1 MLNFS
6 PFSRPMRFAAL
17 ALFIL
22 LIQSCSTF
30 NSDKNEFNPAYADYI
45 NAFTG
50 GSISSQSSILIEF
63 TEDIPNA
70 TAGEEV
76 MQKYLKLTPAIEG
89 KLLWKNARTLE
100 FKPAENLPQGRKYKA
115 VLKLGELF
123 PVEASITE
131 FHFSFQVLKQFAH
144 VEITEVLAQ
153 GKDDYTHLTYKGTVI
168 TNDVAIPLQVQKM
181 LQADQVGI
189 DLKIRWEHSKNGKV
203 HTFLIDS
210 VQRRSK
216 ESQLNLAINSKEIGS
231 ENKIPSIHM
240 EIPAIGDFKVLQI
253 NTPKSKEQSVILQF
267 SDPLDPSQD
276 LRGLVEIPGVQ
287 GLITQINKNQII
299 VYIPERI
306 SGRQQIFVHQSIRN
320 SNGISLQQNLQQE
333 LMINELK
340 PAVKMLDKGVIVPGT
355 SEVKIPFA
363 AVNLRAVQV
372 KIVKI
377 FESGVLQF
385 LQTNTLDGEYE
396 MKRVGRMIY
405 KRDIP
410 LVSEKDIDLKNW
422 NTFALELNELIET
435 EPGAI
440 YRVYISFR
448 QEHSLYD
455 CDQEMNSES
464 LSYSRNFERDME
476 QFDHPSRYYYNE
488 DGDYDYSNFDY
499 RERNNPCHPSYYMGS
514 GRVVARNILASN
526 FGLTVKEHSD
536 REFRL
541 IANDL
546 LTAKPIQ
553 DLEVELYNY
562 QQQLL
567 DKAKTDK
574 NGFATFNPKGKGFVV
589 VAKRGKERG
598 YLKIDE
604 AATRSLSMFDVGGE
618 EIKLGVKGA
627 IYTERGVW
635 RPGDSLY
642 VTFVLEDKLSTLPEK
657 QPVVFELYNPNGQ
670 LIQKKVISEHLNRFY
685 LFKTATDPDAPTG
698 NWNLYVQAGGSVF
711 SKTLKIE
718 TVKPNR
724 LKILFNFNEKIFK
737 SEVDN
742 LADMEVRWLSGAS
755 AGDIKAVVDMQ
766 LFAGSTQFEN
776 FEDYVFDD
784 ESKTFYSEENRVFE
798 GQLNTEG
805 KAQVKPEFAID
816 QNVPGML
823 RAYFKIRAFEKSGDF
838 STQQASIGYSPF
850 SSYVGFKL
858 PEGSGWSNS
867 LMSDQP
873 ILIPVASV
881 DETGKPVSRDKIRIE
896 IYDIAWSYW
905 WEDNEE
911 QLLSDYISAEGR
923 SLIKTDFVSTVN
935 GKVNYELSFDQP
947 SWGKKFIRVIDPVSG
962 HSSGTLFYTSY
973 SGWWNPAADNPEGA
987 EMLTFSTDKEVYE
1000 VGEEIKVSLPGLVE
1014 GKALVS
1020 LEKGSKILDMFWV
1033 DAKNSE
1039 QTFTIRAKAEMS
1051 PNAYLQISVIQA
1063 ADQLNTDHPI
1073 RMYGIKNLAVIDPES
1088 KLMPVISMKEELK
1101 PLEKVKIAVK
1111 EEKGKAMTYTLA
1123 VVDEGLLDL
1132 TSFSTPDLWSQF
1144 YKKEALAV
1152 KTWDLYPF
1160 VMNPF
1165 KGELAGLLAIGGGE
1179 GQLDKQSAR
1188 QNRFIPV
1195 VKFLGPFH
1203 LKAGAKAVHEFEMP
1217 NYVGSVRVMLVAGEK
1232 GAYGSAEKTVPVKQ
1246 SLMVLGTL
1254 PRIVGPGEQF
1264 ALPVT
1269 LFVEDKKFD
1278 SVEIEVKAEAPFK
1291 VIGNAVQ
1298 RLSIDKTGEH
1308 MLYFELSSSEKIAT
1322 GKIKIL
1328 ASGGNEK
1335 SSWETYLEVRI
1346 PNPPVTTLQTVI
1358 LAPGESW
1365 TTDYQ
1370 VKGLEG
1376 TNEIKLEVSGV
1387 PSINLKSR
1395 LDYLIQYP
1403 HGCIEQ
1409 TTSAVFPQL
1418 YLSEISKMSEAEKKE
1433 VEKNVKAGISRIKNC
1448 QTYTGG
1454 FSYWP
1459 GESYDSEWGTNY
1471 ALHFLLEAK
1480 AKGYIVQNEM
1490 LDRVIAYQTTQSNE
1504 WRSYSGSSYYG
1515 SPDLIQSYRLY
1526 TLALAGKAN
1535 LGAMNR
1541 LLNESNLSDN
1551 ARYRLAATYYYAG
1564 RKDIADQLFS
1574 KASKSPK
1581 QDYYDPYTYG
1591 DYTRDMALLLE
1602 SAILLNKQDLAKY
1615 LFDDLSIQLT
1625 SNDWMSTQT
1634 TAYALLA
1641 CTRMI
1646 SGLGAPENL
1655 SYQLT
1660 INQKKESFKAD
1671 KIVRIHPIDHLTNPK
1686 GKVLVQNDGKTH
1698 IYLTYYNSGV
1708 PVKADLPA
1716 ANHQMEME
1724 VNYYNLAGQRI
1735 NPGVLKQGTDFIAE
1749 VVLRHPGH
1757 RRDYTDMALHQLFPA
1772 GWEIRNMR
1780 MEENSPME
1788 GSDVPRYQ
1796 DIRDDR
1802 VYTYFNLEKG
1812 STKTYR
1818 IMLNATYEGKFNLP
1832 AISCEAMYDRKISA
1846 LVPGGIV
1853 EVVR

>member
-1 MLNFS
+1 MLKLGLFS
-6 PFSRPMRFAAL
+6 PRMRFAAF
-17 ALFIL
+17 AMFIL
-22 LIQSCSTF
+22 LIQSCSNT
-30 NSDKNEFNPAYADYI
+30 SKDKNEFNPAYTNYI
-45 NAFTG
+45 SAFTG
-50 GSISSQSSILIEF
+50 GAISSQSSIIIEF
-63 TEDIPNA
+63 AEDIPNA
-70 TAGEEV
+70 SVGEEV
-76 MQKYLKLTPAIEG
+76 SEKYLKLSPSVDG
-89 KLLWKNARTLE
+89 KLVWKNSRTLE
-100 FKPAENLPQGRKYKA
+100 FKPAEKLMQGRKFKA
-115 VLKLGELF
+115 VLELGELV
-123 PVEASITE
+123 PVEEAIAE
-131 FHFSFQVLKQFAH
+131 FHFSFQVLKQFAE
-144 VEITEVLAQ
+144 VEITEILAQ
-153 GKDDYTHLTYKGTVI
+153 GQRDYSYLIYKGTVT
-168 TNDVAIPLQVQKM
+168 TNDVAMPLHVQNM
-181 LQADQVGI
+181 LQADQVGKE
-189 DLKIRWEHSKNGKV
+189 LKIRWEHSKNGMV
-203 HTFLIDS
+203 HTFMIDS
-210 VQRRSK
+210 VQRRMK
-216 ESQLNLAINSKEIGS
+216 ESQLNLAISSKEIGS

-240 EIPAIGDFKVLQI
+240 EIPALGDFKVLQI
-253 NTPKSKEQSVILQF
+253 NTSRSKDQNVILQF

-276 LRGLVEIPGVQ
+276 LLGLVEIPGVQ
-287 GLITQINKNQII
+287 GLITQINKNQIL
-299 VYIPERI
+299 VYPTERL
-306 SGRQQIFVHQSIRN
+306 SGRQQIFVHQSVRN
-320 SNGISLQQNLQQE
+320 SNGINLKQNLQQE
-333 LMINELK
+333 LVINELK
-340 PAVKMLDKGVIVPGT
+340 PAVTMLDRGVIVPGS

-396 MKRVGRMIY
+396 LKRVGRMIY

-410 LVSEKDIDLKNW
+410 LVSDKNIDLKNW

-455 CDQEMNSES
+455 CAQETSSEA
-464 LSYSRNFERDME
+464 LSYSRNFEHEME
-476 QFDHPSRYYYNE
+476 QFDNPSRYYYYE
-488 DGDYDYSNFDY
+488 EGEYDYSNYDY
-499 RERNNPCHPSYYMGS
+499 NERDNPCHPSYYMGS
-514 GRVVARNILASN
+514 GRVIARNILASN
-526 FGLTVKEHSD
+526 FGLTVKEQSS
-536 REFRL
+536 RVFKL

-553 DLEVELYNY
+553 DIEVELYDY

-567 DKAKTDK
+567 DRAKTDK

-598 YLKIDE
+598 YLKIDD

-627 IYTERGVW
+627 IYAERGVW

-642 VTFVLEDKLSTLPEK
+642 VTFVLEDKLTTLPEK
-657 QPVVFELYNPNGQ
+657 QPVVFELFNPNGQ
-670 LIQKKVISEHLNRFY
+670 LIQKKVLSEHLNRFY
-685 LFKTATDPDAPTG
+685 LFKTVTDPDAPTG
-698 NWNLYVQAGGSVF
+698 NWNLSVQAGGSVF

-724 LKILFNFNEKIFK
+724 YKIQIGFNEEIFR
-737 SEVDN
+737 SSTDN
-742 LADMEVRWLSGAS
+742 LLDLEVRWLSGAS
-755 AGDIKAVVDMQ
+755 AGDSKAVVDMQ

-784 ESKTFYSEENRVFE
+784 ESKAFYSEENRIFE
-798 GQLNTEG
+798 GQLNAEG
-805 KAQVKPEFAID
+805 RAQIKPEFTVD

-823 RAYFKIRAFEKSGDF
+823 KAYFKIRAFEKSGDF

-850 SSYVGFKL
+850 SSYVGLKL
-858 PEGSGWSNS
+858 PKGSGWSNS
-867 LMSDQP
+867 LMSDEP
-873 ILIPVASV
+873 ILIPIASV
-881 DETGKPVSRDKIRIE
+881 DEMGKPVSRDKIRIE

-911 QLLSDYISAEGR
+911 QLISDYISAEGR
-923 SLIKTDFVSTVN
+923 SLIKTDFVSTIN
-935 GKVNYELSFDQP
+935 GKVNYELNFDQP

-1101 PLEKVKIAVK
+1101 PLEKVEIAVK

-1132 TSFSTPDLWSQF
+1132 TSFATPDLWSQF

-1278 SVEIEVKAEAPFK
+1278 EVEIEVKAESPFK
-1291 VIGNAVQ
+1291 VIGNASQ
-1298 RLSIDKTGEH
+1298 RLRIDKTGEH
-1308 MLYFELSSSEKIAT
+1308 MLYFELGSNEKIAS
-1322 GKIKIL
+1322 GKIKVQ

-1346 PNPPVTTLQTVI
+1346 PNPTVTTLETVV

-1365 TTDYQ
+1365 ATDYQ

-1387 PSINLKSR
+1387 PSINLKGR
-1395 LDYLIQYP
+1395 LNYLIQYP

-1418 YLSEISKMSEAEKKE
+1418 YLSELRNLSEIEKKE
-1433 VEKNVKAGISRIKNC
+1433 VEKNVKAGISRIKNF

-1480 AKGYIVQNEM
+1480 AKGYSVQNEM
-1490 LDRVIAYQTTQSNE
+1490 LDRVIAYQTLQSNE
-1504 WRSYSGSSYYG
+1504 WRANSGSSYNG

-1541 LLNESNLSDN
+1541 LLNENSLSDN

-1564 RKDIADQLFS
+1564 RKDIADQLFG

-1591 DYTRDMALLLE
+1591 DYSRDMALLLE
-1602 SAILLNKQDLAKY
+1602 SAILLNRKDLAKY
-1615 LFDDLSIQLT
+1615 LFDDLSAQLT

-1634 TAYALLA
+1634 TACALLA
-1641 CTRMI
+1641 CTRLI
-1646 SGLGAPENL
+1646 SGSGAPENL
-1655 SYQLT
+1655 SYRLT
-1660 INQKKESFKAD
+1660 VNQKNESFKAD
-1671 KIVRIHPIDHLTNPK
+1671 KLVRIHPIDHLTNPK
-1686 GKVLVQNDGKTH
+1686 GKVLVQNDGKTL
-1698 IYLTYYNSGV
+1698 IYLTFSTSGV
-1708 PVKADLPA
+1708 PVIADLPA
-1716 ANHQMEME
+1716 ANNQMEME
-1724 VNYYNLAGQRI
+1724 VNYYDLKGQRI
-1735 NPGVLKQGTDFIAE
+1735 NPGVLKQGTDFVAE
-1749 VVLRHPGH
+1749 VVVRHPGI
-1757 RRDYTDMALHQLFPA
+1757 RKDYTDMALHQLFPA
-1772 GWEIRNMR
+1772 GWEIRNIR

-1812 STKTYR
+1812 LTKTYR

-1846 LVPGGIV
+1846 LAPGGTV